1 MTKGV
6 NMCNEEKAVVKTDT
20 YLTDLTAT
28 HKLCDLL
35 MKTPHYAKMGSEG
48 IFAVVETA
56 KSLGI
61 DPRIAL
67 GGGLYYARGKVEMS
81 ARAMGALIRKH
92 KHSITKDAKSTDKIC
107 ILNGKRADNGD
118 TWTASF
124 SLEEAQK
131 AGLTKNQTWQMYQ
144 QDMLY
149 ARALTRLARQ
159 LFPDVIGNV
168 YITGEIDD
176 ENSAAN
182 VDEEPVKEDT
192 ISPEQVEALT
202 KLFDRLSD
210 EQKKA
215 ILAKAETKDFADLT
229 KSQFETAKN
238 YILKLLTQTTEADN
252 ANN

>member
-1 MTKGV
+1 
-6 NMCNEEKAVVKTDT
+6 MCNEEKAVVKADN

-28 HKLCDLL
+28 HELCALL

-92 KHSITKDAKSTDKIC
+92 KHSITKDSKSTETVC
-107 ILNGKRADNGD
+107 ILHGRRADNGD
-118 TWTASF
+118 CWTASF
-124 SLEEAQK
+124 SMAEAQK
-131 AGLTKNQTWQMYQ
+131 AGLTKNQTWQMYA

-159 LFPDVIGNV
+159 LFPDIIGNV
-168 YITGEIDD
+168 YIDGEIEID
-176 ENSAAN
+176 NSFKN
-182 VDEEPVKEDT
+182 VDEPAKEPKIISKE
-192 ISPEQVEALT
+192 QAEALL
-202 KLFDRLSD
+202 KLFNQLTPDQQ
-210 EQKKA
+210 E
-215 ILAKAETKDFADLT
+215 ETLNKSKIESLNDLT
-229 KSQFETAKN
+229 ADRFDGAKN
-238 YILKLLTQTTEADN
+238 YIIKLLMNKEQDN
-252 ANN
+252 AGN